1 MSDEINRDVP
11 HRRDYDPF
19 FEPSLSM
26 SGGMVEARL
35 DVLAF
40 LAERGL
46 AAKFSDD
53 VPLILSTNGSDVAA
67 ALEAA
72 ALFKPDESRFE
83 RFQLVITDGDPDQ
96 TAGVN
101 GETLEQLV
109 ERLGI
114 ASPVFI
120 CLDESGAR
128 DTIAAHDRDRP
139 RADGMVHVDELEHLP
154 HAMTTL
160 FAAAGI
166 GLAPVPSAS
175 ELVGRCCASVDG
187 DGDDCA
193 ALTDKI
199 EHVGELDP
207 NAPGAE
213 KFRSDVLAEVDRFL
227 AEEGGDKCCG
237 CGGCDKQQK

>member
-35 DVLAF
+35 DALAF
-40 LAERGL
+40 LATRELG
-46 AAKFSDD
+46 AKFGDD
-53 VPLILSTNGSDVAA
+53 FPLILSSNGTDVAA

-72 ALFKPDESRFE
+72 SALFKPDESRFN
-83 RFQLVITDGDPDQ
+83 RFQLVITDGDPNPLD
-96 TAGVN
+96 GPN

-187 DGDDCA
+187 ESAEGD
-193 ALTDKI
+193 
-199 EHVGELDP
+199 
-207 NAPGAE
+207 
-213 KFRSDVLAEVDRFL
+213 
-227 AEEGGDKCCG
+227 
-237 CGGCDKQQK
+237 CDKQSK

>member
-1 MSDEINRDVP
+1 MSNETNRVP
-11 HRRDYDPF
+11 QFSPFGDPF

-26 SGGMVEARL
+26 SGGMEEARL
-35 DVLAF
+35 DALAF
-40 LAERGL
+40 LAARALG
-46 AAKFSDD
+46 AKFGDD
-53 VPLILSTNGSDVAA
+53 FQLILSTNGTDVAA
-67 ALEAA
+67 ALDAA
-72 ALFKPDESRFE
+72 ELFPPDESRFE
-83 RFQLVITDGDPDQ
+83 RFQLVITDGDPDPM
-96 TAGVN
+96 AGVN

-166 GLAPVPSAS
+166 GLAPVPSTS
-175 ELVGRCCASVDG
+175 ELVGRCCATIDG
-187 DGDDCA
+187 
-193 ALTDKI
+193 
-199 EHVGELDP
+199 ES
-207 NAPGAE
+207 AE
-213 KFRSDVLAEVDRFL
+213 
-227 AEEGGDKCCG
+227 
-237 CGGCDKQQK
+237 GGCDKQSK

>member
-26 SGGMVEARL
+26 SGGMEEARL
-35 DVLAF
+35 DALAF
-40 LAERGL
+40 LVERGL
-46 AAKFSDD
+46 GAKFSDD
-53 VPLILSTNGSDVAA
+53 VPLILSTNGTDVAA

-72 ALFKPDESRFE
+72 ALFEPDESRFE
-83 RFQLVITDGDPDQ
+83 RFQLVITDGDPDPM
-96 TAGVN
+96 AGVN
-101 GETLEQLV
+101 GETVEQLV

-154 HAMTTL
+154 HAMTTR

-175 ELVGRCCASVDG
+175 ELVGRCCASVDDNANAFRQEIERG
-187 DGDDCA
+187 DVVD
-193 ALTDKI
+193 LNSP
-199 EHVGELDP
+199 EGER
-207 NAPGAE
+207 
-213 KFRSDVLAEVDRFL
+213 FRADVLTAVDAFKR
-227 AEEGGDKCCG
+227 EQGSGDKCCG
-237 CGGCDKQQK
+237 CGGCDEQSK